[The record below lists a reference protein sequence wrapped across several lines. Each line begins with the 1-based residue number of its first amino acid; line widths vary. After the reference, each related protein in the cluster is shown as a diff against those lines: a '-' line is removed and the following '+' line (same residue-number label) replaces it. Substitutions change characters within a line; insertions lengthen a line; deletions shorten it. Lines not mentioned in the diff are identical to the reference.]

1 VVSVELQ
8 AISEA
13 VGLSGSP
20 NQHHGSKELRVPFM
34 SFLFPEHQQEVMA
47 QAGVHDDP
55 VGWRGEVHVR
65 GQEDYLRPLQDVNP
79 VDLPQVRNHHLQVAF
94 PLAGEERAY
103 TGCHL
108 RVVQPRLLVVEVVRT
123 GMLIQVVVVT
133 VVAMVVGK
141 MMWVE
146 ATLLCGV
153 LSDPP
158 STRHI
163 LEGKRK
169 VLVGRE
175 ACVWNGV

>member
-1 VVSVELQ
+1 
-8 AISEA
+8 
-13 VGLSGSP
+13 
-20 NQHHGSKELRVPFM
+20 M

-79 VDLPQVRNHHLQVAF
+79 VDLPQVRDHHLQVAF
-94 PLAGEERAY
+94 PLAGEQWAHA
-103 TGCHL
+103 GCHL
-108 RVVQPRLLVVEVVRT
+108 SAVQPRLLVVEVAGT
-123 GMLIQVVVVT
+123 GMLVQVVVVT
-133 VVAMVVGK
+133 VVPMVVGK
-141 MMWVE
+141 VVWVE

-153 LSDPP
+153 LSDGP

-175 ACVWNGV
+175 ACLWCGVWLSY